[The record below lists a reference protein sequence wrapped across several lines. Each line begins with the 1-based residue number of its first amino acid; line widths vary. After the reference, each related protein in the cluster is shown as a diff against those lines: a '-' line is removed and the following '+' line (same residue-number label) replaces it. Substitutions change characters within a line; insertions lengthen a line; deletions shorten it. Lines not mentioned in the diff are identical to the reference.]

1 MYYFTIV
8 IFNTLQQ
15 VPLEFK
21 AAGAADFCKDT
32 FHQMQKK
39 NLCSKVMV

>member
-21 AAGAADFCKDT
+21 AAADFCKDP
-32 FHQMQKK
+32 FHQIQKK

>member
-21 AAGAADFCKDT
+21 AADLCKDP